1 MAETIVV
8 CPECGHRFPVTKAL
22 TDQIEELLRHQY
34 EADARQKEKASQA
47 AYEKRLEAEREKI
60 GKLAMSRAAEASA
73 AEVRKLQAH
82 LAQAEK
88 REKAARADFDK
99 QLAAEKARLERDA
112 VTKAR
117 ASVTVEIADLRKQ
130 MRERD
135 AKLQEMQKRDAE
147 VQQREKQVNAK
158 EQGIQKTIAREVD
171 AARKK
176 TFQETSERIE
186 KEYRTRDLQHQK
198 IVTDMKTQLTEVKR
212 KLEQSSQQAQGE
224 VIELELEKL
233 LSATF
238 PDDHV
243 RAIAKGKL
251 GADIIQ
257 RVISPSRQHC
267 GTIVWESKNTKNWS
281 KSWLS
286 KLRSDQR
293 REKAEIAVIVSSV
306 LPKDMRS
313 LFGLVSGLW
322 VADFSVAV
330 ALAAALR
337 ANLVDVARV
346 TMTAQGKTEKME
358 VLYQYL
364 MSTEFRHRVE
374 AIVEGFVT
382 MRDDLHKEKQA
393 TEKNWAKR
401 EKHLDLVLQNVSG
414 MVGDIQAIT
423 PSFPRIKRLELSS
436 PR

>member
-22 TDQIEELLRHQY
+22 TDQIEESLRRQF
-34 EADARQKEKASQA
+34 EADSRQKEKAAQA
-47 AYEKRLEAEREKI
+47 AFEKRLEAEREKI
-60 GKLAMSRAAEASA
+60 EKLATTRAAEASA
-73 AEVRKLQAH
+73 AEVGKLRTL
-82 LAQAEK
+82 LAEGEK
-88 REKAARADFDK
+88 REKEARANFDR
-99 QLAAEKARLERDA
+99 QLAAEKARLKLDA
-112 VTKAR
+112 VKEAR
-117 ASVTVEIADLRKQ
+117 ASVTTEIAELREQ
-130 MRERD
+130 MRKNN

-147 VQQREKQVNAK
+147 IQEREKQLKAK
-158 EQGIQKTIAREVD
+158 EQDLQKAIAREVE
-171 AARKK
+171 AARKR
-176 TFQETSERIE
+176 TFQETSERLE
-186 KEYRTRDLQHQK
+186 EEYRTRELQHQK
-198 IVTDMKTQLTEVKR
+198 IVTDLKKQVTEVKR
-212 KLEQSSQQAQGE
+212 KLEQSSQQSQGE
-224 VIELELEKL
+224 VIELQLEKL

-238 PDDHV
+238 PDDQI

-257 RVISPSRQHC
+257 RVMSPSGQRC

-281 KSWLS
+281 KSWLT
-286 KLRSDQR
+286 KLRADQR

-313 LFGLVSGLW
+313 HFGQVSGVW

-330 ALAAALR
+330 GLAAALH

-423 PSFPRIKRLELSS
+423 PAFPRIKRLELPS